1 MSIPVQLGVS
11 VATKAINGE
20 EFIGTVI
27 AVDRYG
33 FAVVDFGV
41 SHARIAVTE
50 LKVVA

>member
-1 MSIPVQLGVS
+1 MTLPVQLGVS

-20 EFIGTVI
+20 EFVGTVI

-41 SHARIAVTE
+41 SHARIPVAE